1 VANIQVPEP
10 RLITIQP
17 WEPNMT
23 KEIEK
28 AIQASDLGINPNND
42 GKMIRL
48 AFPMLTEERRREL
61 VKQVQKYGEETKVA
75 IRNIRRECI
84 DLIKGYQKN
93 KEISEDQQHGAEQ
106 YIQEFTNEYTDK
118 VDKIITDK
126 EKDLMEF

>member
-1 VANIQVPEP
+1 
-10 RLITIQP
+10 
-17 WEPNMT
+17 
-23 KEIEK
+23 
-28 AIQASDLGINPNND
+28 
-42 GKMIRL
+42 MIRL

-126 EKDLMEF
+126 EKDRMEF